1 MRFSSFCAHG
11 KEIWGLIKNE
21 GVVVVDKALASGF
34 PTLKS
39 AIEAGKLD
47 EIGAALMQK
56 KIDLPLEQANYLPV
70 ITNPDKILCVGLNFH
85 DHRLEG
91 GHSEV
96 SHPT

>member
-11 KEIWGLIKNE
+11 KETWGLIKNE

-47 EIGAALMQK
+47 
-56 KIDLPLEQANYLPV
+56 
-70 ITNPDKILCVGLNFH
+70 
-85 DHRLEG
+85 
-91 GHSEV
+91 
-96 SHPT
+96 